1 MECKNL
7 YRVQEKDLDRLR
19 EILTICFKND
29 PLYSALIEDQE
40 TRERLMPHL
49 FSCDVT
55 ECFETCEV
63 YADSEELKGILI
75 VSDESDHRHAF
86 YNYFV
91 SLKES
96 LVTDGWLIHEDPS
109 TKTFWNFMLG
119 KDYLNSAWT
128 AQLHQTRRLHV
139 IYLAVDPEYQHHG
152 LAEMMMQEV
161 IDQGWDTYETY
172 NNLVILNEK
181 QGNLTEAQNALD
193 TMKEQFGD
201 DYNIEKRA
209 AFLEIDKQEQKAN
222 KNRDYTAFAEYYE
235 KEIGYHIPE
244 RTPFVGKNFN
254 VTRAGI
260 HADGLL
266 KNEEIYNIFDTD
278 KLLNRPVLVAVS
290 NTSGLAGI
298 AHWMNTYYRLKGD
311 KAVDKKS
318 PLVEEVKKWVDKEY
332 ETGRVT
338 AITDSEL
345 EKVIKESS
353 EKLGINF

>member
-152 LAEMMMQEV
+152 LAEKLMDEV
-161 IDQGWDTYETY
+161 IDYAYKNKLMISLETH
-172 NNLVILNEK
+172 NP
-181 QGNLTEAQNALD
+181 
-193 TMKEQFGD
+193 
-201 DYNIEKRA
+201 
-209 AFLEIDKQEQKAN
+209 AN
-222 KNRDYTAFAEYYE
+222 VAMYE
-235 KEIGYHIPE
+235 KFGFQLYGVVQKKGFH
-244 RTPFVGKNFN
+244 
-254 VTRAGI
+254 
-260 HADGLL
+260 L
-266 KNEEIYNIFDTD
+266 KQYC
-278 KLLNRPVLVAVS
+278 
-290 NTSGLAGI
+290 
-298 AHWMNTYYRLKGD
+298 M
-311 KAVDKKS
+311 
-318 PLVEEVKKWVDKEY
+318 
-332 ETGRVT
+332 
-338 AITDSEL
+338 
-345 EKVIKESS
+345 IKQA
-353 EKLGINF
+353 